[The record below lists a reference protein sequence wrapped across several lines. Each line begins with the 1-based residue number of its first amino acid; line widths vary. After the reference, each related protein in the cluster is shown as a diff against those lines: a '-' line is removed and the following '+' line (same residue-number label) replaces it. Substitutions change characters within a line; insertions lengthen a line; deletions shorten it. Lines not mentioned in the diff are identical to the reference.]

1 MVLFRYMAL
10 RALDPHSY
18 GAFALLSSLFVA
30 LLPLAHL
37 NLGTALVYLVSI
49 RASNTLSIL
58 RSTTLFTVATST
70 ACGIVLALSVPERP
84 WKLFHHG
91 CFFSRPSGS
100 SRRLCQLWLK
110 ALFAVIFE

>member
-1 MVLFRYMAL
+1 MNQFGSASVPEPLDQSRARTAAFGDAPSRHPQSRLLENPLLLGGGAALGRLSMVLFRYMAL

-49 RASNTLSIL
+49 RASN
-58 RSTTLFTVATST
+58 
-70 ACGIVLALSVPERP
+70 
-84 WKLFHHG
+84 
-91 CFFSRPSGS
+91 
-100 SRRLCQLWLK
+100 
-110 ALFAVIFE
+110 